1 MRTDLSSR
9 ERMLCAMRG
18 QQPDHV
24 PLWNLW
30 RNLDV
35 PFTYRNQV
43 ERAEAVGGLGLDD
56 TMHGS
61 LRQVVRQTEDWPYG
75 GFVLYPV
82 DQMVKE
88 TPWENIVAMIG
99 GWKTRASYPVL

>member
-1 MRTDLSSR
+1 MILIQTNLSSR
-9 ERMLCAMRG
+9 ERLLCAMRD

-43 ERAEAVGGLGLDD
+43 ERAEAVLGLGLDD
-56 TMHGS
+56 T
-61 LRQVVRQTEDWPYG
+61 LLLQPPLNKTEHYDANRVEG
-75 GFVLYPV
+75 
-82 DQMVKE
+82 
-88 TPWENIVAMIG
+88 IS
-99 GWKTRASYPVL
+99 TRIRRDTLPG